1 MVIPNIKIWGD
12 KLAIVEFFGMPRA
25 GKTILLQ
32 KIEKYFLEQNK
43 TCDIIR
49 RPYVKFNE
57 VGGLEAFHQL
67 YIEYIE
73 KAIDE
78 HRKKGTPH
86 LFFDRGPYDRRVF
99 LSLDMDEGLISRE
112 FNNVQSSRIE
122 DIIKQIDSVYMMIIN
137 QQESFNRWPAQ
148 TNEGLDNQHLNIGL
162 PSYDIDLMKMSKNYN
177 KYNSLITSHPEII
190 VVDGNQKKEE
200 VFSKVLYS
208 LMDRGIA

>member
-1 MVIPNIKIWGD
+1 MIWED

-25 GKTILLQ
+25 GKTVLLQ

-57 VGGLEAFHQL
+57 LEGLEAFHNL

-73 KAIDE
+73 KAIDA
-78 HRKKGTPH
+78 HKKKGTSH

-99 LSLDMDEGLISRE
+99 LSLDMREGLISRE
-112 FNNVQSSRIE
+112 FNDAQSSRIE
-122 DIIKQIDSVYMMIIN
+122 NMIKQIDSAYMMIIN
-137 QQESFNRWPAQ
+137 PQESFNRWPAQ
-148 TNEGLDNQHLNIGL
+148 TNEGLDNQHLNVGL
-162 PSYDIDLMKMSKNYN
+162 PSYDVDLMKMSKKYDEYN
-177 KYNSLITSHPEII
+177 GLIAVRPEII
-190 VVDGNQKKEE
+190 VVDGNQKKAE

-208 LMDRGIA
+208 LKEKGIA